1 MKVLNILAAVVSMA
15 ISTVATNAYAT
26 SEATGNANNLYASTT
41 GEVVLT
47 FLSKS
52 AAYATDLFL
61 TGSATS
67 ILNNQTAV
75 AGTQYSL
82 GSFEKGQLIS
92 FDMLV
97 NDTGFTFHSGSAANN
112 VDQFIHVTFEDS
124 ARQVVVGFE
133 DLYGGG
139 DQDYNDLVFSLT
151 NVSVGNLVSSV
162 PEPGNYAM
170 LLAGLG
176 LFGLAMRRKEQN

>member
-1 MKVLNILAAVVSMA
+1 MKVLNILAAVASMA
-15 ISTVATNAYAT
+15 ISTVATSAYAT
-26 SEATGNANNLYASTT
+26 SEAKASADNLYASTT

-52 AAYATDLFL
+52 ADYATDLFL

-82 GSFEKGQLIS
+82 GTFEQGQLIS

-97 NDTGFTFHSGSAANN
+97 NDTGFRFHSGSAANN
-112 VDQFIHVTFEDS
+112 IDQFIHVTYEES
-124 ARQVVVGFE
+124 ARRVIVGFE

-151 NVSVGNLVSSV
+151 NASVGNLVSSV

-176 LFGLAMRRKEQN
+176 LVGVAARRRTQG